1 MRAAVTEGV
10 QAMGL
15 VERPE
20 PAEPG
25 PGEVVI
31 KPEAVGICGSD
42 YHFFLGELSA
52 EAGGSQFP
60 RVQGH
65 EIGATIAA
73 VGPDCREDLV
83 VGQRVAVWPLRA
95 CGKCY
100 PCSVGRPNTCD
111 FFELIGIHSDGGL
124 QERLAV
130 PAEQV
135 YPIKADDPAVAAL
148 AEPVS
153 IAVRAVNRA
162 NVFPGERVVVLG
174 AGPIG
179 QCICLVARE
188 RGAEV
193 LVVDLQDTRLALS
206 RDMGAETLVWTG
218 PDEVVAFAREW
229 GAPAGPPG
237 GAPAGP
243 PGGAPAGPPGGA
255 PAGPPGAA
263 PAGPP
268 VAIDATGAPAAV
280 RAMVDMVASAG
291 RAVQVGM
298 SGEEVVL
305 RLGSLT
311 EKELDVLGVSCCG
324 ADEFGEAVAVVE
336 RNTPLLAPLISHRFA
351 LDQAPDAMRFAIEN
365 PTDVMKVVIGDE

>member
-10 QAMGL
+10 GAMAML
-15 VERPE
+15 DRPE
-20 PAEPG
+20 PAAPG
-25 PGEVVI
+25 PGQVVVA
-31 KPEAVGICGSD
+31 PGAVGICGSD
-42 YHFFLGELSA
+42 YHFFAGELSDA
-52 EAGGSQFP
+52 AGGSQFP

-65 EIGATIAA
+65 EIGATVVG
-73 VGPDCREDLV
+73 VGPGGSEELQ
-83 VGQRVAVWPLRA
+83 VGQRVALWPLRA
-95 CGKCY
+95 CGRCY

-111 FFELIGIHSDGGL
+111 NFELIGIHVDGGL
-124 QERLAV
+124 QEQLIV
-130 PAEQV
+130 PASQV
-135 YPIKADDPAVAAL
+135 FGIGVDDPAVAAL

-162 NVFPGERVVVLG
+162 RVQAGERVVVLG

-193 LVVDLQDTRLALS
+193 LVVDLQESRLGLS
-206 RDMGAETLVWTG
+206 RDLGADTLVWTSPSDVLSRVRG
-218 PDEVVAFAREW
+218 W
-229 GAPAGPPG
+229 SG
-237 GAPAGP
+237 
-243 PGGAPAGPPGGA
+243 
-255 PAGPPGAA
+255 

-298 SGEEVVL
+298 SGEEVTL
-305 RLGSLT
+305 RIGSLT
-311 EKELDVLGVSCCG
+311 EKELDLLGVSVCT

-336 RNTPLLAPLISHRFA
+336 RNGAVLERLISHRFA
-351 LDQAPDAMRFAIEN
+351 LERAPEAIRFAMEN
-365 PTDVMKVVIGDE
+365 PTKVMKVVIGGA

>member
-10 QAMGL
+10 ESMAML
-15 VERPE
+15 ERPE
-20 PAEPG
+20 PEEPG
-25 PGEVVI
+25 PVQIVI
-31 KPEAVGICGSD
+31 KPEAVGICDSD

-65 EIGATIAA
+65 GIGATIAA
-73 VGPDCREDLV
+73 VGPGCREDLV
-83 VGQRVAVWPLRA
+83 AGQRVAVWPLRA

-206 RDMGAETLVWTG
+206 RDMGADTLVWTG
-218 PDEVVAFAREW
+218 RDEVVAFARDW
-229 GAPAGPPG
+229 AGPAGPP
-237 GAPAGP
+237 
-243 PGGAPAGPPGGA
+243 
-255 PAGPPGAA
+255 AA
-263 PAGPP
+263 F
-268 VAIDATGAPAAV
+268 DATGAPVAV
-280 RAMVDMVASAG
+280 RAMIDMVASAG
-291 RAVQVGM
+291 RAIQVGM
-298 SGEEVVL
+298 SADEVTF

>member
-10 QAMGL
+10 ESIAL
-15 VERPE
+15 LERPE
-20 PAEPG
+20 PDVPG
-25 PGEVVI
+25 PGQVVVR
-31 KPEAVGICGSD
+31 PQAVGICGSD
-42 YHFFLGELSA
+42 YHFFLGELSDA
-52 EAGGSQFP
+52 AGGSQFP
-60 RVQGH
+60 RIQGH

-95 CGKCY
+95 CGECY

-111 FFELIGIHSDGGL
+111 FFELIGIHLDGGL
-124 QERLAV
+124 QELLAV

-135 YPIKADDPAVAAL
+135 YPIEADDPAVAAL

-162 NVFPGERVVVLG
+162 NVFPGERAVVLG

-188 RGAEV
+188 RGADV

-206 RDMGAETLVWTG
+206 RDIGADTLVWTDR
-218 PDEVVAFAREW
+218 DEVVAFARDW
-229 GAPAGPPG
+229 AG
-237 GAPAGP
+237 
-243 PGGAPAGPPGGA
+243 
-255 PAGPPGAA
+255 

-268 VAIDATGAPAAV
+268 VAFDATGAPAAV
-280 RAMVDMVASAG
+280 RAMIDMIASAG

-298 SGEEVVL
+298 SGEEVTF

-311 EKELDVLGVSCCG
+311 EKEIDVLGVSCCG
-324 ADEFGEAVAVVE
+324 AREFGEAVAVVE
-336 RNTPLLAPLISHRFA
+336 RNAPLLAPLISHRFA
-351 LDQAPDAMRFAIEN
+351 LDEAPAAIRFAIEN